1 MTISEIIAT
10 FIEGIKDT
18 GPVEYIAVF
27 AGIISVWYSRKEN
40 ILVYPI
46 GLVNTVFYVYLSF
59 KMGLLGEAS
68 VNIYYTVM
76 SIYGWLMWSRKDASK
91 HIVLQITTSSKRE
104 WTQHLLFFA
113 IFYLIIFFAL
123 TWLKKDFAPG
133 AIPWADALASA
144 SAYTGMWLMTRKKLE
159 SWIWWIIT
167 NIASIP
173 LYFVKHYVFTSV
185 YYIILLAMA
194 IAGFLEWR
202 KRYQQQQHAT

>member
-1 MTISEIIAT
+1 MTTSEIIDT
-10 FIEGIKDT
+10 FIAGMKGT
-18 GPVEYIAVF
+18 GPIEYIAVF

-46 GLVNTVFYVYLSF
+46 GLINTIFYVYLSF

-68 VNIYYTVM
+68 VNMYYSVM
-76 SIYGWLMWSRKDASK
+76 SVYGWLMWSRKDRSQHTIL
-91 HIVLQITTSSKRE
+91 HITSSSKKE
-104 WTQHLLFFA
+104 WMQHLLFFA
-113 IFYLIIFFAL
+113 VFYILIFVAL
-123 TWLKKDFAPG
+123 SLLKRDFAPE

-144 SAYTGMWLMTRKKLE
+144 SAYTGMWLMTKKKVE

-194 IAGFLEWR
+194 IAGLIEWR
-202 KRYQQQQHAT
+202 KRYQQQHAT